1 MLFGLIAYFQGWM
14 YLYGKSSSFE
24 GSVQFAFPFLPFLS
38 ASLLPSSSLPFLPL
52 FLSISPLILPPFPIS
67 FPFFLSS
74 SPLPSLLPSFISS
87 FLPLTSPLLSFLPSS
102 DPRIH
107 PRVPVCIRE
116 VLYYPAISLSPSLC
130 LIRTNDPG
138 EVILVNSKPQYLS
151 STKWKIWKPPVFL
164 QSC

>member
-14 YLYGKSSSFE
+14 CLYGKSSSFE

-52 FLSISPLILPPFPIS
+52 FLSISPLILPTFLIS
-67 FPFFLSS
+67 FPYFLSS
-74 SPLPSLLPSFISS
+74 SSLPSFLSS
-87 FLPLTSPLLSFLPSS
+87 LLPLTSPLLSFLPSS

-116 VLYYPAISLSPSLC
+116 VLYHPAISLSPSLC

-138 EVILVNSKPQYLS
+138 EVTLVNSKPQYLS
-151 STKWKIWKPPVFL
+151 STK
-164 QSC
+164 